1 MEIITEHFSKINV
14 TLPEKDVHRKM
25 EVFYNPLMKSQRN
38 ITLLLLNSI
47 EKKHLNIADPLAGS
61 GVRSLRFLR
70 ELKKEKVQNLFV
82 NDIKDNFSAVF
93 ENNLKS
99 NSLKKTEA
107 LHISQEEANLFLLNQ
122 INPNKDIPN
131 FCGYFDYIDIDPFG
145 SPNPFINAAIARINR
160 GGIMAITATDT
171 AALTGTYPKVTQR
184 KYWATPLKNYM
195 MHEIGLRILIRK
207 IQLMGVQFD
216 KALIP
221 ILSYHKDH
229 YFRIFFQSIK
239 GKKKSD
245 EIISQHQFL
254 LWNPITLECKTSSQ
268 NSESGFKVAG
278 PLWIGKLFDHKLL
291 AIMVKQNPFP
301 EEKFFLTLLHEEAK
315 HDTVGFYDL
324 HEISRLC
331 KCDSPKIDFVAKKLQ
346 GSRTHFSLTGI
357 KTTKKIMDIKKI
369 FICF

>member
-70 ELKKEKVQNLFV
+70 ELKKQKVQNLFV

-184 KYWATPLKNYM
+184 KYWAKSLKNYL
-195 MHEIGLRILIRK
+195 MHELGLRILIRK
-207 IQLMGVQFD
+207 IQLQGIQFD
-216 KALIP
+216 KALTP
-221 ILSYHKDH
+221 VLAYHKDH
-229 YFRIFFQSIK
+229 YFRVYLTSEK
-239 GKKKSD
+239 GTVRGDTILK
-245 EIISQHQFL
+245 QHQYFL
-254 LWNPITLECKTSSQ
+254 FCNECLSFKASLFNAETCQCGTLFQ
-268 NSESGFKVAG
+268 FAG
-278 PLWIGKLFDHKLL
+278 PLW
-291 AIMVKQNPFP
+291 
-301 EEKFFLTLLHEEAK
+301 T
-315 HDTVGFYDL
+315 
-324 HEISRLC
+324 
-331 KCDSPKIDFVAKKLQ
+331 
-346 GSRTHFSLTGI
+346 
-357 KTTKKIMDIKKI
+357 
-369 FICF
+369 